1 MKLAYAH
8 STGGG
13 GEGNLLGTDATYMMM
28 MRVFHLGGW
37 KDPAGVDPPKPG
49 TQKSQKGCNCFVMIC
64 PCCSLC
70 APRGAEGGGRARV
83 RGVVVL
89 VESGYD

>member
-13 GEGNLLGTDATYMMM
+13 GEGNFLGTDATYMMM

-70 APRGAEGGGRARV
+70 APRGAEGERARV

>member
-13 GEGNLLGTDATYMMM
+13 GEGNVLGTDATYMMM

-37 KDPAGVDPPKPG
+37 KDPAGVDPPNLGP
-49 TQKSQKGCNCFVMIC
+49 KSPKKDAIA
-64 PCCSLC
+64 S
-70 APRGAEGGGRARV
+70 
-83 RGVVVL
+83 
-89 VESGYD
+89 S